1 MRARLTL
8 LTGQTTSLGLFCAL
22 LLVPSSSLFLVKYGA
37 TRLPYVYIAVGAAG
51 VLASWGMSRAQR
63 RWTLLQIGLTV
74 LASLLVVVA
83 AGWVLLVAAEATWV
97 TFPLLVLFPLSIP
110 IGLFLVG
117 AQAGRL
123 LDLQQM
129 KAKFSRVVGG
139 FTIGLA
145 VGGLLAAWLVHVTG
159 DIRQLLL
166 LDLVPLAAFAVLL
179 AQTGRRYPAQLHAVP
194 APIAVT
200 PAASQTLGRGR
211 VTRLVLL
218 VLGYSMASAAA
229 TQLLYFIVWDQA
241 AARYPDATHLAAFLG
256 AFGAIMNTISIAF
269 VVLLAGRLL
278 RRFGVRL
285 GLVANPVAV
294 LAVTTVSI
302 VTGAVA
308 GSATTVFFV
317 LVCSAQVADIALTDG
332 TTRTSINATYQAL
345 APAERL
351 AAQTSVEA
359 AGEPAAIAAVG
370 GLVLI
375 FGALGLGIIWL
386 AVAAAVL
393 GVLWLAIAALCHR
406 EYGRRL
412 RASLA
417 RRDWDPTALLV
428 TDAASRAAVE
438 RLLSSADPRDVQL
451 GVDVLTSADP
461 ALLGR
466 HIGRLLAHPDAEHR
480 RIGVQ
485 AAVAA
490 ADPATAPATVPE
502 LVQIMRDEAQPADLR
517 VSAAHAIAALG
528 SDLSVLAVVLDDANP
543 ELRLTAAMLL
553 TRHDGPLA
561 DRGRAVCN
569 AALESTD
576 AVVVA
581 AALSAV
587 TQGPDASYVAGL
599 MTLAARRA
607 GSRSAIGAAVAAHV
621 GLPGC
626 DAAALQRLALT
637 EEQTATRAIQDLG
650 LRRDGASLGVLTE
663 LLSGPD
669 RRLAR
674 AAGHAIAARGH
685 ALEPDLAERLVASES
700 RRAARAAAAGEAIT
714 STSTSTGTGTGTGR
728 AEHLRRALDDEIR
741 ACARQ
746 ARCLVGAAFGNQW
759 LARAV
764 AQLASSADGDRA
776 LAVETLELELGR
788 RTAAQLL
795 ELVDPDVDDDGRRAL
810 LAAAAPSGERAAG
823 PWLNELLDDPHT
835 YWQDDWLRAC
845 ALYAASEL
853 APESA
858 AAAALTWQ
866 DAADPVLAETA
877 RWLRGELGTIIQAN
891 SHGE

>member
-8 LTGQTTSLGLFCAL
+8 LTGQSASLGLFCAL
-22 LLVPSSSLFLVKYGA
+22 LVVPSSSLFLVEYGA
-37 TRLPYVYIAVGAAG
+37 TRLPYVYLAVGASG

-74 LASLLVVVA
+74 LASLLVAVA
-83 AGWVLLVAAEATWV
+83 AGWVLLVVAGANWV

-110 IGLFLVG
+110 IGLMLVG

-129 KAKFSRVVGG
+129 KARYSRVVGG
-139 FTIGLA
+139 FTAGLA
-145 VGGLLAAWLVHVTG
+145 VGGLLAAWLVRVTG
-159 DIRQLLL
+159 DVRVLLL
-166 LDLVPLAAFAVLL
+166 LALAPLAAFAALL

-194 APIAVT
+194 APIAAAPT
-200 PAASQTLGRGR
+200 ASQTLGRRR

-218 VLGYSMASAAA
+218 VLAYSVASAAA
-229 TQLLYFIVWDQA
+229 TQLLYFIVWEQA
-241 AARYPDATHLAAFLG
+241 AVRYPDAAHLAAFLG
-256 AFGAIMNTISIAF
+256 AFGAVMNTVSIAF

-278 RRFGVRL
+278 RRFGVGF
-285 GLVANPVAV
+285 GLAANPVAV
-294 LAVTTVSI
+294 LAVVSASV
-302 VTGAVA
+302 VTGTVA
-308 GSATTVFFV
+308 GPATTAFFV
-317 LVCSAQVADIALTDG
+317 LVCSAQVADIAFTDG
-332 TTRTSINATYQAL
+332 TSRTSMVATYQAL

-370 GLVLI
+370 GLILI

-386 AVAAAVL
+386 AVAATVL
-393 GVLWLAIAALCHR
+393 GVLWLAVAALCHR

-412 RASLA
+412 RDSLA

-438 RLLSSADPRDVQL
+438 RLLSSVDPRDVRL
-451 GVDVLTSADP
+451 GVDVLTAADP

-466 HIGRLLAHPDAEHR
+466 HTGRLLAHPDAEHR
-480 RIGVQ
+480 RIGVL
-485 AAVAA
+485 AAVAVG
-490 ADPATAPATVPE
+490 DPAVVPE
-502 LVQIMRDEAQPADLR
+502 LVRITCDEALPGDLR

-528 SDLSVLAVVLDDANP
+528 LDLSALAALLDDADP

-553 TRHDGPLA
+553 TRRDGPLA
-561 DRGRAVCN
+561 DRGRERCN

-587 TQGPDASYVAGL
+587 TQGPDASYVAAL

-607 GSRSAIGAAVAAHV
+607 GDRSAIGAAVAAHV
-621 GLPGC
+621 GLPGY
-626 DAAALQRLALT
+626 DAAALQRLAVT
-637 EEQTATRAIQDLG
+637 EEQTAMRAIQALG
-650 LRRDGASLGVLTE
+650 LRRDGASPGVLTK

-685 ALEPDLAERLVASES
+685 ALEPDLAERLVALEIS
-700 RRAARAAAAGEAIT
+700 RAARAAAAGQAVA
-714 STSTSTGTGTGTGR
+714 GTGR

-741 ACARQ
+741 ACAQQ

-759 LARAV
+759 LTRAV

-788 RTAAQLL
+788 RTAARLL
-795 ELVDPDVDDDGRRAL
+795 ELVDPDMDDDGRRAL
-810 LAAAAPSGERAAG
+810 LAATAPSGGRAAG

-858 AAAALTWQ
+858 AAAALTCQ

-877 RWLRGELGTIIQAN
+877 RWLRGELARP
-891 SHGE
+891 SPPRVE

>member
-1 MRARLTL
+1 VRARLTL

-22 LLVPSSSLFLVKYGA
+22 LLVPAGSLFLVEYGA

-74 LASLLVVVA
+74 LGSLIVVVA
-83 AGWVLLVAAEATWV
+83 AGWVLLVVAEANWV

-110 IGLFLVG
+110 IGLMLVG

-129 KAKFSRVVGG
+129 KAKYSRVVGG

-145 VGGLLAAWLVHVTG
+145 VGGLLAAWLVRVTG
-159 DIRQLLL
+159 DIRQLLV
-166 LDLVPLAAFAVLL
+166 LDLVPLAAFAALL
-179 AQTGRRYPAQLHAVP
+179 AQTGRRYPAQLHAIPVP
-194 APIAVT
+194 VAVAPTAG
-200 PAASQTLGRGR
+200 QRLGRGR

-218 VLGYSMASAAA
+218 VLGYSVASAAA

-241 AARYPDATHLAAFLG
+241 AVRYPDATHLAAFIG

-278 RRFGVRL
+278 RRFGIRL

-294 LAVTTVSI
+294 LAVATVSV

-308 GSATTVFFV
+308 GSATTAFFV
-317 LVCSAQVADIALTDG
+317 LVCTAQVSDIALTDG

-386 AVAAAVL
+386 AVATAVL
-393 GVLWLAIAALCHR
+393 AVLWLVIAALCHR

-412 RASLA
+412 RDSLA

-438 RLLSSADPRDVQL
+438 RLLSSADPRDARL
-451 GVDVLTSADP
+451 GVDVLTAADP
-461 ALLGR
+461 ALLDR
-466 HIGRLLAHPDAEHR
+466 HIGRLLAHPDAEHQ

-490 ADPATAPATVPE
+490 ADPAAVPE
-502 LVQIMRDEAQPADLR
+502 LAAIMRDEARPADLR
-517 VSAAHAIAALG
+517 VSAAHAIATLG
-528 SDLSVLAVVLDDANP
+528 SDLSALAVVLDDADP

-553 TRHDGPLA
+553 TRRDGPLA
-561 DRGRAVCN
+561 DRGRALCD

-576 AVVVA
+576 TVVVA

-587 TQGPDASYVAGL
+587 TQGPDAGYVAAL
-599 MTLAARRA
+599 MTLAVRRA
-607 GSRSAIGAAVAAHV
+607 ASRSAIGAAVAAHV

-626 DAAALQRLALT
+626 DAAALQRLAVT
-637 EEQTATRAIQDLG
+637 EEPTATRAIQALG

-663 LLSGPD
+663 LLSAPD

-674 AAGHAIAARGH
+674 AAGPAIATRGH
-685 ALEPDLAERLVASES
+685 ALEPDLTERLVAAERS
-700 RRAARAAAAGEAIT
+700 RAARAAAAAQAIAAADQAIA
-714 STSTSTGTGTGTGR
+714 GTGR

-746 ARCLVGAAFGNQW
+746 ARCLTGAAFGHQW
-759 LARAV
+759 LTRAV

-788 RTAAQLL
+788 RTAARLL
-795 ELVDPDVDDDGRRAL
+795 ELADPDVDDDGRRTL
-810 LAAAAPSGERAAG
+810 LAADAPSGDRAAE
-823 PWLNELLDDPHT
+823 PWLTELVDDPHT

-877 RWLRGELGTIIQAN
+877 RWLRGELARP
-891 SHGE
+891 SPPRVE

>member
-8 LTGQTTSLGLFCAL
+8 LTGQSASLGLFCAL
-22 LLVPSSSLFLVKYGA
+22 LVVPSSSLFLVEYGA
-37 TRLPYVYIAVGAAG
+37 TRLPYVYLAVGASG

-74 LASLLVVVA
+74 LASLLVAVA
-83 AGWVLLVAAEATWV
+83 AGWVLLVVAGANWV

-110 IGLFLVG
+110 IGLMLVG

-129 KAKFSRVVGG
+129 KARYSRVVGG
-139 FTIGLA
+139 FTAGLA
-145 VGGLLAAWLVHVTG
+145 VGGLLAAWLVRVTG
-159 DIRQLLL
+159 DVRVLLL
-166 LDLVPLAAFAVLL
+166 LALAPLAAFAALL

-194 APIAVT
+194 APIAAAPT
-200 PAASQTLGRGR
+200 ASQTLGRRR

-218 VLGYSMASAAA
+218 VLAYSVASAAA
-229 TQLLYFIVWDQA
+229 TQLLYFIVWEQA
-241 AARYPDATHLAAFLG
+241 AVRYPDAAHLAAFLG
-256 AFGAIMNTISIAF
+256 AFGAVMNTVSIAF

-278 RRFGVRL
+278 RRFGVGF
-285 GLVANPVAV
+285 GLAANPVAV
-294 LAVTTVSI
+294 LAVVSASV
-302 VTGAVA
+302 VTGTVA
-308 GSATTVFFV
+308 GPATTAFFV
-317 LVCSAQVADIALTDG
+317 LVCSAQVADIAFTDG
-332 TTRTSINATYQAL
+332 TSRTSMVATYQAL

-370 GLVLI
+370 GLILI

-386 AVAAAVL
+386 AVAATVL
-393 GVLWLAIAALCHR
+393 GVLWLAVAALCHR

-412 RASLA
+412 RDSLA

-438 RLLSSADPRDVQL
+438 RLLSSVDPRDVRL
-451 GVDVLTSADP
+451 GVDVLTAADP
-461 ALLGR
+461 ALLGL
-466 HIGRLLAHPDAEHR
+466 HTGRLLAHPDAEHR
-480 RIGVQ
+480 RIGVL
-485 AAVAA
+485 AAVAVG
-490 ADPATAPATVPE
+490 DPAVVPE
-502 LVQIMRDEAQPADLR
+502 LVRITCDEALPGDLR

-528 SDLSVLAVVLDDANP
+528 LDLSALAALLDDADP

-553 TRHDGPLA
+553 TRRDGPLA
-561 DRGRAVCN
+561 DRGRERCN

-587 TQGPDASYVAGL
+587 TQGPDASYVAAL

-607 GSRSAIGAAVAAHV
+607 GDRSAIGAAVAAHV

-626 DAAALQRLALT
+626 DAAALQRLAVT
-637 EEQTATRAIQDLG
+637 EEQTAMRAIQALG
-650 LRRDGASLGVLTE
+650 LRRDGASPGVLTK

-685 ALEPDLAERLVASES
+685 ALEPDLAERLVALES
-700 RRAARAAAAGEAIT
+700 SRAARAAAAGQAVA
-714 STSTSTGTGTGTGR
+714 GTGR

-741 ACARQ
+741 ACAQQ

-759 LARAV
+759 LTRAV

-788 RTAAQLL
+788 RTAARLL
-795 ELVDPDVDDDGRRAL
+795 ELVDPDMDDDGRRAL
-810 LAAAAPSGERAAG
+810 LAATAPSGGRAAG

-858 AAAALTWQ
+858 AAAALTCQ

-877 RWLRGELGTIIQAN
+877 RWLRGELARP
-891 SHGE
+891 SPPRVE

>member
-8 LTGQTTSLGLFCAL
+8 LTGQSASLGLFCAL
-22 LLVPSSSLFLVKYGA
+22 LVVPSSSLFLVEYGA
-37 TRLPYVYIAVGAAG
+37 TRLPYVYLAVGASG

-74 LASLLVVVA
+74 LGSLLVAVA
-83 AGWVLLVAAEATWV
+83 AGWVLLVVAGANWV

-110 IGLFLVG
+110 IGLMLVG

-129 KAKFSRVVGG
+129 KARYSRVVGG
-139 FTIGLA
+139 FTAGLA
-145 VGGLLAAWLVHVTG
+145 VGGLLAAWLVRVTG
-159 DIRQLLL
+159 DVRVLLL
-166 LDLVPLAAFAVLL
+166 LALAPLAAFAALL

-194 APIAVT
+194 APIAAAPT
-200 PAASQTLGRGR
+200 ASQTLGRRR

-218 VLGYSMASAAA
+218 VLAYSVASAAA
-229 TQLLYFIVWDQA
+229 TQLLYFIVWEQA
-241 AARYPDATHLAAFLG
+241 AVRYPDAAHLAAFLG
-256 AFGAIMNTISIAF
+256 AFGAVMNTVSIAF

-278 RRFGVRL
+278 RRFGVGF
-285 GLVANPVAV
+285 GLAANPVAV
-294 LAVTTVSI
+294 LAVVSASV
-302 VTGAVA
+302 VTGTVA
-308 GSATTVFFV
+308 GPATTAFFV
-317 LVCSAQVADIALTDG
+317 LVCSAQVADIAFTDG
-332 TTRTSINATYQAL
+332 TSRTSMVATYQAL

-370 GLVLI
+370 GLILI

-386 AVAAAVL
+386 AVAATVL
-393 GVLWLAIAALCHR
+393 GVLWLAVAALCHR

-412 RASLA
+412 RDSLA

-438 RLLSSADPRDVQL
+438 RLLSSVDPRDVRL
-451 GVDVLTSADP
+451 GVDVLTAADP
-461 ALLGR
+461 ALLGL
-466 HIGRLLAHPDAEHR
+466 HTGRLLAHPDAEHR
-480 RIGVQ
+480 RIGVL
-485 AAVAA
+485 AAVAVG
-490 ADPATAPATVPE
+490 DPAVVPE
-502 LVQIMRDEAQPADLR
+502 LVRITCDEALPGDLR

-528 SDLSVLAVVLDDANP
+528 LDLSALAALLDDADP

-553 TRHDGPLA
+553 TRRDGPLA
-561 DRGRAVCN
+561 DRGRERCN

-587 TQGPDASYVAGL
+587 TQGPDASYVAAL

-607 GSRSAIGAAVAAHV
+607 GDRSAIGAAVAAHV

-626 DAAALQRLALT
+626 DAAALQRLAVT
-637 EEQTATRAIQDLG
+637 EEQTATRAIQALG

-685 ALEPDLAERLVASES
+685 ALEPDLAERLVALES
-700 RRAARAAAAGEAIT
+700 SRAARAAAAGQAVA
-714 STSTSTGTGTGTGR
+714 GTGR

-741 ACARQ
+741 ACAQQ

-759 LARAV
+759 LTRAV

-788 RTAAQLL
+788 RTAARLL
-795 ELVDPDVDDDGRRAL
+795 ELVDPDMDDDGRRAL
-810 LAAAAPSGERAAG
+810 LAATAPSGGRAAG

-858 AAAALTWQ
+858 AAAALTCQ

-877 RWLRGELGTIIQAN
+877 RWLRGELARP
-891 SHGE
+891 SPPRVE

>member
-1 MRARLTL
+1 
-8 LTGQTTSLGLFCAL
+8 
-22 LLVPSSSLFLVKYGA
+22 
-37 TRLPYVYIAVGAAG
+37 
-51 VLASWGMSRAQR
+51 
-63 RWTLLQIGLTV
+63 
-74 LASLLVVVA
+74 
-83 AGWVLLVAAEATWV
+83 VLLVAAEATWV

-218 VLGYSMASAAA
+218 VLGYSVASAAA

-375 FGALGLGIIWL
+375 FSALGLGIIWL

-412 RASLA
+412 RDSLA

-451 GVDVLTSADP
+451 GVDVLTTADP

-490 ADPATAPATVPE
+490 ADPATLSATGPATGPAIVPELVPE
-502 LVQIMRDEAQPADLR
+502 LVQIMCDEAQPADLR
-517 VSAAHAIAALG
+517 VSAAYAIAALG
-528 SDLSVLAVVLDDANP
+528 SDLSALAVVLDDAHP

-561 DRGRAVCN
+561 DRGRAVCH

-626 DAAALQRLALT
+626 DAAALQRLAVT
-637 EEQTATRAIQDLG
+637 EEQTATRGVQDLG

-674 AAGHAIAARGH
+674 AAGQAIAARGH

-700 RRAARAAAAGEAIT
+700 SRAARAAAAAEAVT
-714 STSTSTGTGTGTGR
+714 GTGTGTGTGR

-810 LAAAAPSGERAAG
+810 LAAAAPSGDRAAG

-877 RWLRGELGTIIQAN
+877 QWLRGELGRTIQAN

>member
-8 LTGQTTSLGLFCAL
+8 LTGQSASLGLFCAL
-22 LLVPSSSLFLVKYGA
+22 LVVPSSSLFLVEYGA
-37 TRLPYVYIAVGAAG
+37 TRLPYVYLAVGASG

-74 LASLLVVVA
+74 LASLLVAVA
-83 AGWVLLVAAEATWV
+83 AGWVLLVVAGANWV

-110 IGLFLVG
+110 IGLMLVG

-129 KAKFSRVVGG
+129 KARYSRVVGG
-139 FTIGLA
+139 FTAGLA
-145 VGGLLAAWLVHVTG
+145 VGGLLAAWLVRVTG
-159 DIRQLLL
+159 DVRVLLL
-166 LDLVPLAAFAVLL
+166 LALAPLAAFAALL

-194 APIAVT
+194 APIAAAAT
-200 PAASQTLGRGR
+200 ASQTLGRRR

-218 VLGYSMASAAA
+218 VLAYSVASAAA
-229 TQLLYFIVWDQA
+229 TQLLYFIVWEQA
-241 AARYPDATHLAAFLG
+241 AVRYPDAAHLAAFLG
-256 AFGAIMNTISIAF
+256 AFGAVMNTVSIAF

-278 RRFGVRL
+278 RRFGVGF
-285 GLVANPVAV
+285 GLAANPVSAGV
-294 LAVTTVSI
+294 
-302 VTGAVA
+302 VTGTVA
-308 GSATTVFFV
+308 GPATTAFFV
-317 LVCSAQVADIALTDG
+317 LVCSAQVADIAFTDG
-332 TTRTSINATYQAL
+332 TSRTSMVATYQAL

-370 GLVLI
+370 GLILI

-386 AVAAAVL
+386 AVAATVL
-393 GVLWLAIAALCHR
+393 GVLWLAVAALCHR

-412 RASLA
+412 RDSLA

-438 RLLSSADPRDVQL
+438 RLLSSVDPRDVRL
-451 GVDVLTSADP
+451 GVDVLTAADP
-461 ALLGR
+461 ALLGL
-466 HIGRLLAHPDAEHR
+466 HTGRLLAHPDAEHR
-480 RIGVQ
+480 RIGVL
-485 AAVAA
+485 AAVAVG
-490 ADPATAPATVPE
+490 DPAVVPE
-502 LVQIMRDEAQPADLR
+502 LVRITCDEALPGDLR

-528 SDLSVLAVVLDDANP
+528 LDLSALAALLDDADP

-553 TRHDGPLA
+553 TRRDGPLA
-561 DRGRAVCN
+561 DRGRERCN

-587 TQGPDASYVAGL
+587 TQGPDASYVAAL

-607 GSRSAIGAAVAAHV
+607 GDRSAIGAAVAAHV

-626 DAAALQRLALT
+626 DAAALQRLAVT
-637 EEQTATRAIQDLG
+637 EEQTATRAIQALG
-650 LRRDGASLGVLTE
+650 LRRDGASPGVLTK

-685 ALEPDLAERLVASES
+685 ALEPDLAERLVALES
-700 RRAARAAAAGEAIT
+700 SRAARAAAAGQAVA
-714 STSTSTGTGTGTGR
+714 GTGR

-741 ACARQ
+741 ACAQQ

-759 LARAV
+759 LTRAV

-788 RTAAQLL
+788 RTAARLL
-795 ELVDPDVDDDGRRAL
+795 ELVDPDMDDDGRRAL
-810 LAAAAPSGERAAG
+810 LAATAPSGGRAAG

-858 AAAALTWQ
+858 AAAALTCQ

-877 RWLRGELGTIIQAN
+877 RWLRGELARP
-891 SHGE
+891 SPPRVE

>member
-1 MRARLTL
+1 VRARLTL

-22 LLVPSSSLFLVKYGA
+22 LVVPASSLFLVEYGA
-37 TRLPYVYIAVGAAG
+37 TRLPYVYLAVGASG

-83 AGWVLLVAAEATWV
+83 AGWVLLVVAEANWV

-129 KAKFSRVVGG
+129 KARYSRVVGG

-145 VGGLLAAWLVHVTG
+145 VGGLLAAWLVRVTG

-166 LDLVPLAAFAVLL
+166 LDLVPLAAFGVLL

-194 APIAVT
+194 APVAVAPT
-200 PAASQTLGRGR
+200 ARKTLGRGR
-211 VTRLVLL
+211 VKRLVLL
-218 VLGYSMASAAA
+218 VLGYSVASAAA

-241 AARYPDATHLAAFLG
+241 SVRYPDADHLAAFLG
-256 AFGAIMNTISIAF
+256 AFGALMNTVSIAF

-278 RRFGVRL
+278 RRYGVRL

-294 LAVTTVSI
+294 LAVTTVSV
-302 VTGAVA
+302 VTGAVT
-308 GSATTVFFV
+308 GSATTAFFV

-332 TTRTSINATYQAL
+332 TTRTSINATYQVL

-393 GVLWLAIAALCHR
+393 GVLWLAIAVLCHR

-412 RASLA
+412 RDSLA

-438 RLLSSADPRDVQL
+438 KLLSSADPRDVRL
-451 GVDVLTSADP
+451 GVDVLTAADS
-461 ALLGR
+461 ALLER
-466 HIGRLLAHPDAEHR
+466 HVGRLLAHPDAEHR

-490 ADPATAPATVPE
+490 ADPAAIPE
-502 LVQIMRDEAQPADLR
+502 LTQITRDEALPADLR

-528 SDLSVLAVVLDDANP
+528 PDLSALAVVLDDPDP

-553 TRHDGPLA
+553 TRRDGPLA
-561 DRGRAVCN
+561 DRGRALCN
-569 AALESTD
+569 AALESAD

-587 TQGPDASYVAGL
+587 TQGPDASYVAAL

-607 GSRSAIGAAVAAHV
+607 GSRPAIGAAVAAHV

-626 DAAALQRLALT
+626 DAAALQRLAVT
-637 EEQTATRAIQDLG
+637 QEQTAMRAIQALG
-650 LRRDGASLGVLTE
+650 LRRGGASLSVLTE
-663 LLSGPD
+663 LLSGSD

-674 AAGHAIAARGH
+674 AAGDAVAASGH
-685 ALEPDLAERLVASES
+685 ALEPDLADRLVALES
-700 RRAARAAAAGEAIT
+700 SRAARAAAAAQAIA
-714 STSTSTGTGTGTGR
+714 GTGR

-746 ARCLVGAAFGNQW
+746 ARCLVGAALGNQW
-759 LARAV
+759 LTRAV

-776 LAVETLELELGR
+776 LAVETLDLELGR
-788 RTAAQLL
+788 RTAARLL
-795 ELVDPDVDDDGRRAL
+795 ELVDPDVDDDERREL
-810 LAAAAPSGERAAG
+810 LAAAVPADGRAAE

-835 YWQDDWLRAC
+835 YWRDDWLRAC

-858 AAAALTWQ
+858 AAAALAWQ

-877 RWLRGELGTIIQAN
+877 RWLRGELTRPLPPRAD
-891 SHGE
+891 

>member
-1 MRARLTL
+1 MRARLIL

-22 LLVPSSSLFLVKYGA
+22 LVVPASSLFLVQYGA
-37 TRLPYVYIAVGAAG
+37 TRLPYVYLAVGASG

-74 LASLLVVVA
+74 LASLLVAVA
-83 AGWVLLVAAEATWV
+83 TGWVLLVVAKAEWV

-110 IGLFLVG
+110 IGLMLVG

-129 KAKFSRVVGG
+129 KAKYSRVVGG

-145 VGGLLAAWLVHVTG
+145 VGGLLAAWLVRVTG
-159 DIRQLLL
+159 DIRQLLI
-166 LDLVPLAAFAVLL
+166 LDLVPLVAFAVLL
-179 AQTGRRYPAQLHAVP
+179 AQTGRRYPAQLHAAP
-194 APIAVT
+194 APVAVAPT
-200 PAASQTLGRGR
+200 AGQALGRGR

-218 VLGYSMASAAA
+218 VLGYSVASAAA

-241 AARYPDATHLAAFLG
+241 AVRYPDAAHLAAFLG
-256 AFGAIMNTISIAF
+256 AFGAIMNTVSIAF

-278 RRFGVRL
+278 RRFGVGF
-285 GLVANPVAV
+285 GLAANPVAM
-294 LAVTTVSI
+294 LAVVAAGL

-308 GSATTVFFV
+308 GSATSAYFV
-317 LVCSAQVADIALTDG
+317 LMCSAQVADIACTDG
-332 TTRTSINATYQAL
+332 TSRTSIVATYQAL
-345 APAERL
+345 APTERL

-375 FGALGLGIIWL
+375 FAALGLGIMWY

-393 GVLWLAIAALCHR
+393 GVLWLAVAALCHR

-412 RASLA
+412 RDSLA
-417 RRDWDPTALLV
+417 RRDWDPTGLLV

-438 RLLSSADPRDVQL
+438 RLLSSADLRDVQL
-451 GVDVLTSADP
+451 GVDVLTAADP
-461 ALLGR
+461 SLLSQHIGQLLG
-466 HIGRLLAHPDAEHR
+466 HPDVEHR

-490 ADPATAPATVPE
+490 ADPAAIPE
-502 LVQIMRDEAQPADLR
+502 LVQITRDEALPGDLR

-528 SDLSVLAVVLDDANP
+528 SDLSALAVLLDDADP

-553 TRHDGPLA
+553 TRRDGPLA
-561 DRGRAVCN
+561 DSGRALCN

-587 TQGPDASYVAGL
+587 TQGPDASYVAVL
-599 MTLAARRA
+599 MTLAARHA
-607 GSRSAIGAAVAAHV
+607 GSPSAIGAAVAAHV

-626 DAAALQRLALT
+626 DAAALQRLAVT
-637 EEQTATRAIQDLG
+637 EEQAATRAIEALG
-650 LRRDGASLGVLTE
+650 LRRDGASLVVLTE
-663 LLSGPD
+663 LLSDPD

-674 AAGHAIAARGH
+674 AAGNAIAARGH
-685 ALEPDLAERLVASES
+685 ALEPDLAERLMALES
-700 RRAARAAAAGEAIT
+700 SRAARAAAAAQGVA
-714 STSTSTGTGTGTGR
+714 GTGR

-746 ARCLVGAAFGNQW
+746 AQCLVGAAFGNQW
-759 LARAV
+759 LTRTV
-764 AQLASSADGDRA
+764 AQLASSADGGRA

-788 RTAAQLL
+788 KTAARLL
-795 ELVDPDVDDDGRRAL
+795 ELVDPDMDDDGRRAL
-810 LAAAAPSGERAAG
+810 LAAAVPSGGREAA

-877 RWLRGELGTIIQAN
+877 QWLRGELARPSPPRG
-891 SHGE
+891 G

>member
-8 LTGQTTSLGLFCAL
+8 LTGQTASLGLFCAL
-22 LLVPSSSLFLVKYGA
+22 LVVPSSSLFLVEYGA
-37 TRLPYVYIAVGAAG
+37 TRLPYVYLAVGASG
-51 VLASWGMSRAQR
+51 VLVSWGMSRAQR

-74 LASLLVVVA
+74 LASLLVAVA
-83 AGWVLLVAAEATWV
+83 AGWVLLVVAEANWV

-110 IGLFLVG
+110 IGLMLVG

-129 KAKFSRVVGG
+129 KARYSRVVGG
-139 FTIGLA
+139 FTTGLA
-145 VGGLLAAWLVHVTG
+145 VGGLLAAWLVRATG
-159 DIRQLLL
+159 DVRVLLVL
-166 LDLVPLAAFAVLL
+166 ALAPLAAFAALL

-194 APIAVT
+194 APIAVVPT
-200 PAASQTLGRGR
+200 ASQTWGRRR

-218 VLGYSMASAAA
+218 VLGYSVASAAA
-229 TQLLYFIVWDQA
+229 TQLLYFIVWEQA
-241 AARYPDATHLAAFLG
+241 AARYRDAAHLAAFLG
-256 AFGAIMNTISIAF
+256 AFGAIMNTVSIAF

-294 LAVTTVSI
+294 LAVATASI

-308 GSATTVFFV
+308 GPATTAFFV

-332 TTRTSINATYQAL
+332 TTRTSIVATYQAL

-375 FGALGLGIIWL
+375 FGALGLGIVWL
-386 AVAAAVL
+386 AVATAVL
-393 GVLWLAIAALCHR
+393 GVLWLALAALCHR

-412 RASLA
+412 RDSLA

-428 TDAASRAAVE
+428 TDTASRAAVE
-438 RLLSSADPRDVQL
+438 RLLSSADPRDVRL
-451 GVDVLTSADP
+451 GVDVLTAADP

-466 HIGRLLAHPDAEHR
+466 HISRLLAHPDAEHR

-490 ADPATAPATVPE
+490 ADPAAVPE
-502 LVQIMRDEAQPADLR
+502 LVQITRDEALPADLR
-517 VSAAHAIAALG
+517 VSAVHAVTALG
-528 SDLSVLAVVLDDANP
+528 SDLSALAVLLDDADP
-543 ELRLTAAMLL
+543 ELRLTAAILL
-553 TRHDGPLA
+553 TRREGPLA
-561 DRGRAVCN
+561 DRGRALCN

-587 TQGPDASYVAGL
+587 AQGPDASYVAAL

-626 DAAALQRLALT
+626 DAAALQRLAVT
-637 EEQTATRAIQDLG
+637 EEQTATRAIQALG

-685 ALEPDLAERLVASES
+685 ALEPDLAERLVALES
-700 RRAARAAAAGEAIT
+700 SRAARAAAAGPGHRRHRPGRASPARARRRDPRLRATGSVPRGRGLRQSVAHQNGGAAGILCRRRPCAGRRDA
-714 STSTSTGTGTGTGR
+714 GTGTGPEDRGAAARTGR
-728 AEHLRRALDDEIR
+728 
-741 ACARQ
+741 
-746 ARCLVGAAFGNQW
+746 
-759 LARAV
+759 
-764 AQLASSADGDRA
+764 S
-776 LAVETLELELGR
+776 GR
-788 RTAAQLL
+788 
-795 ELVDPDVDDDGRRAL
+795 DDDGRRAL
-810 LAAAAPSGERAAG
+810 LAAAAPSGGRAAG

-858 AAAALTWQ
+858 AAAALTYQ

-877 RWLRGELGTIIQAN
+877 GWLRGELARP
-891 SHGE
+891 SPPRVE

>member
-1 MRARLTL
+1 VRARLTL

-22 LLVPSSSLFLVKYGA
+22 LVVPASSLFLVEYGA
-37 TRLPYVYIAVGAAG
+37 ARLPYVYLAVGAAG
-51 VLASWGMSRAQR
+51 VLTSWGMSRAQR

-83 AGWVLLVAAEATWV
+83 AGWVLLVLAKAEWV

-110 IGLFLVG
+110 IGLMLVG

-129 KAKFSRVVGG
+129 KAKYSRVVGG

-145 VGGLLAAWLVHVTG
+145 VGGLLAAWLVRVTG
-159 DIRQLLL
+159 DIRQLLVF
-166 LDLVPLAAFAVLL
+166 DLVPLVAFAVLL
-179 AQTGRRYPAQLHAVP
+179 AQTGRRYPAQLHA
-194 APIAVT
+194 APTPVAVT
-200 PAASQTLGRGR
+200 PKAGRTLGRGR
-211 VTRLVLL
+211 MTRLVLL
-218 VLGYSMASAAA
+218 VLGYSVASAAA

-241 AARYPDATHLAAFLG
+241 AVRYPDAAHLAAFLG
-256 AFGAIMNTISIAF
+256 AFGAIMNTVSIAF

-278 RRFGVRL
+278 RRFGLGFGLAADPVAML
-285 GLVANPVAV
+285 TVLAAGLV
-294 LAVTTVSI
+294 
-302 VTGAVA
+302 TGTVA
-308 GSATTVFFV
+308 GSATTAFFV
-317 LVCSAQVADIALTDG
+317 LMCSAQVTDIACTDG
-332 TTRTSINATYQAL
+332 TSRTSIVATYQAL
-345 APAERL
+345 APTERL

-359 AGEPAAIAAVG
+359 AGEPAAIAAIG

-375 FGALGLGIIWL
+375 FAALGLGIMWY

-393 GVLWLAIAALCHR
+393 GVLWLAVAALCHR

-412 RASLA
+412 RDSLA
-417 RRDWDPTALLV
+417 RRDWDPTGLLV

-451 GVDVLTSADP
+451 GVDVLTAADP
-461 ALLGR
+461 SLLGQ
-466 HIGRLLAHPDAEHR
+466 HVGQLLAHPDAEHR

-485 AAVAA
+485 AAVAT
-490 ADPATAPATVPE
+490 ADPAAVPE
-502 LVQIMRDEAQPADLR
+502 LVQIMRDEALPGDLR

-528 SDLSVLAVVLDDANP
+528 SDLSVLTVVLDDADL
-543 ELRLTAAMLL
+543 ELRFTAAMLL
-553 TRHDGPLA
+553 TRRIGPLA
-561 DRGRAVCN
+561 DRGRALCN

-587 TQGPDASYVAGL
+587 AQGPDAGYVAAL
-599 MTLAARRA
+599 MTLAARHS
-607 GSRSAIGAAVAAHV
+607 GGRSAIGAAVAAHV

-626 DAAALQRLALT
+626 DAAALQRLAVT
-637 EEQTATRAIQDLG
+637 QEQTATRAVEALG

-685 ALEPDLAERLVASES
+685 ALEPGVAQRLVALES
-700 RRAARAAAAGEAIT
+700 SRAARAAAAGQAV
-714 STSTSTGTGTGTGR
+714 GGTGR
-728 AEHLRRALDDEIR
+728 AEHLRRGLDDEIR

-746 ARCLVGAAFGNQW
+746 AGCLVGAAFGNQW
-759 LARAV
+759 LTRAV
-764 AQLASSADGDRA
+764 AQLASSGDGDRA

-788 RTAAQLL
+788 KTAARLL

-810 LAAAAPSGERAAG
+810 LAAAAPSGGRAAE
-823 PWLNELLDDPHT
+823 PWLNELLYDPNA

-858 AAAALTWQ
+858 AVAALPWQ
-866 DAADPVLAETA
+866 DATDPVLAETA
-877 RWLRGELGTIIQAN
+877 RWLRGDPARP
-891 SHGE
+891 SPPRGE

>member
-1 MRARLTL
+1 VRARLTL

-22 LLVPSSSLFLVKYGA
+22 LAVPASSLFLVEYGA
-37 TRLPYVYIAVGAAG
+37 ARLPYVYLAVGAAG
-51 VLASWGMSRAQR
+51 VIASWGMSRAQR

-83 AGWVLLVAAEATWV
+83 AGWVLLVVAEAEWV

-110 IGLFLVG
+110 IGLMLVG

-129 KAKFSRVVGG
+129 KAKYSRVVGG
-139 FTIGLA
+139 FTVGLA
-145 VGGLLAAWLVHVTG
+145 VGGLLAAWLVRVTG

-166 LDLVPLAAFAVLL
+166 LDLVPLVAFAVLL
-179 AQTGRRYPAQLHAVP
+179 DQTGRRYPAQLHA
-194 APIAVT
+194 APTPVAVAPT
-200 PAASQTLGRGR
+200 ASQTLGRGR

-218 VLGYSMASAAA
+218 VLGYSVASAAA

-241 AARYPDATHLAAFLG
+241 AVRYPDAAHLAAFLG
-256 AFGAIMNTISIAF
+256 AFGAIMNTVSIAF

-285 GLVANPVAV
+285 GLAANPVAMLTV
-294 LAVTTVSI
+294 LAAGL

-308 GSATTVFFV
+308 GSGTTAFFV
-317 LVCSAQVADIALTDG
+317 LMCSAQVADIACTDG
-332 TTRTSINATYQAL
+332 TSRTSIVATYQAL

-370 GLVLI
+370 GLILI
-375 FGALGLGIIWL
+375 FAALGLGIMWY

-393 GVLWLAIAALCHR
+393 GVLWLAVAALCHR

-412 RASLA
+412 RDSLA
-417 RRDWDPTALLV
+417 RRDWDPTGLLV

-438 RLLSSADPRDVQL
+438 RLLSSTDPRDVQL
-451 GVDVLTSADP
+451 GVDVLTAADP
-461 ALLGR
+461 SLLGQ
-466 HIGRLLAHPDAEHR
+466 HIGQLLAHPDAEHR
-480 RIGVQ
+480 QIGVQ
-485 AAVAA
+485 AAVAV
-490 ADPATAPATVPE
+490 ADPAAVPE
-502 LVQIMRDEAQPADLR
+502 LMQITRDEALPGDLR
-517 VSAAHAIAALG
+517 VSAAQAIAALG
-528 SDLSVLAVVLDDANP
+528 PDLSVLTVVLDDADL
-543 ELRLTAAMLL
+543 ELRFTAAILL
-553 TRHDGPLA
+553 TRRGGPLA
-561 DRGRAVCN
+561 DRGRELCN
-569 AALESTD
+569 AALESAD

-587 TQGPDASYVAGL
+587 TQGPDAGYVTAL
-599 MTLAARRA
+599 MTLASRGT
-607 GSRSAIGAAVAAHV
+607 GSRAAVGSAVAAHV

-626 DAAALQRLALT
+626 DSAALQRLAVT
-637 EEQTATRAIQDLG
+637 QEQTATRAVEALG
-650 LRRDGASLGVLTE
+650 LRPDGVSLGVLTE

-669 RRLAR
+669 RALAR

-685 ALEPDLAERLVASES
+685 ALERDLAERLVALES
-700 RRAARAAAAGEAIT
+700 SRAARAAAAGQAVA
-714 STSTSTGTGTGTGR
+714 GTGR

-746 ARCLVGAAFGNQW
+746 ARYLVGAAFGNQW
-759 LARAV
+759 LTRAV

-776 LAVETLELELGR
+776 LALETLELELGR
-788 RTAAQLL
+788 RTAARLL

-810 LAAAAPSGERAAG
+810 LAVAAPSGGRAAE

-845 ALYAASEL
+845 SLYAASEL

-858 AAAALTWQ
+858 AAAALTYQ
-866 DAADPVLAETA
+866 DAAAPVLAETA
-877 RWLRGELGTIIQAN
+877 RWLRGELVRP
-891 SHGE
+891 SPPRVE

>member
-8 LTGQTTSLGLFCAL
+8 LTGQAASLGLFCAL
-22 LLVPSSSLFLVKYGA
+22 LVVPSSSLFLVEYGA
-37 TRLPYVYIAVGAAG
+37 TRLPYVYLAVGAAG
-51 VLASWGMSRAQR
+51 VLASWSMSRAQR

-74 LASLLVVVA
+74 LASLLVAVT
-83 AGWVLLVAAEATWV
+83 AGWVLLVVAGANWV

-110 IGLFLVG
+110 IGLMLVG

-129 KAKFSRVVGG
+129 KARYSRVVGG
-139 FTIGLA
+139 FTTGLA
-145 VGGLLAAWLVHVTG
+145 VGGLLAAWLVRATG
-159 DIRQLLL
+159 DVRVLLVL
-166 LDLVPLAAFAVLL
+166 ALAPLAAFAALL
-179 AQTGRRYPAQLHAVP
+179 AQTGRRYPAELHAAP
-194 APIAVT
+194 APIAVAPT
-200 PAASQTLGRGR
+200 ASQTWGRRR

-218 VLGYSMASAAA
+218 VLGYSVASAAA
-229 TQLLYFIVWDQA
+229 TQLLYFIVWEQA
-241 AARYPDATHLAAFLG
+241 AARYPDAAHLAAFLG
-256 AFGAIMNTISIAF
+256 GFGAIMNTVSIVF

-285 GLVANPVAV
+285 GLMANPVAV
-294 LAVTTVSI
+294 VAVATASV

-308 GSATTVFFV
+308 GPATTAFFV

-332 TTRTSINATYQAL
+332 TTRTSIVATYQAL

-370 GLVLI
+370 GLILI

-386 AVAAAVL
+386 AVATAVL
-393 GVLWLAIAALCHR
+393 GVLWLALAALCHR

-412 RASLA
+412 RDSLA

-428 TDAASRAAVE
+428 TDTASRAAVE
-438 RLLSSADPRDVQL
+438 RLLSSADPRDVRL
-451 GVDVLTSADP
+451 GVDVLTAADP

-466 HIGRLLAHPDAEHR
+466 HISRLLAHPDAEHR

-490 ADPATAPATVPE
+490 ADPAVVPE
-502 LVQIMRDEAQPADLR
+502 LVQITRDEALPADLR
-517 VSAAHAIAALG
+517 VSAARAIAALG
-528 SDLSVLAVVLDDANP
+528 SDLSALAVLLDDADP
-543 ELRLTAAMLL
+543 ELRLTAAILL
-553 TRHDGPLA
+553 TRRDGPLA
-561 DRGRAVCN
+561 DRGRALCN

-576 AVVVA
+576 AVVAA

-587 TQGPDASYVAGL
+587 TQGPDASYVAAL
-599 MTLAARRA
+599 LTLAASRA

-626 DAAALQRLALT
+626 DAAALQRLAVT
-637 EEQTATRAIQDLG
+637 EEQTATRAIQALG

-685 ALEPDLAERLVASES
+685 ALEPDLAERLVALES
-700 RRAARAAAAGEAIT
+700 SRAARAAAAGQAVAG
-714 STSTSTGTGTGTGR
+714 TGTGAGTGR

-741 ACARQ
+741 ACAQQ

-788 RTAAQLL
+788 RTAARLL
-795 ELVDPDVDDDGRRAL
+795 ELVDPDDDGRRAL
-810 LAAAAPSGERAAG
+810 LAAAVPSGGRAAG
-823 PWLNELLDDPHT
+823 PWLNELLDDPNT

-858 AAAALTWQ
+858 AAAALTYQ

-877 RWLRGELGTIIQAN
+877 RWLRGELARP
-891 SHGE
+891 SPPRVE

>member
-1 MRARLTL
+1 M
-8 LTGQTTSLGLFCAL
+8 
-22 LLVPSSSLFLVKYGA
+22 
-37 TRLPYVYIAVGAAG
+37 
-51 VLASWGMSRAQR
+51 
-63 RWTLLQIGLTV
+63 
-74 LASLLVVVA
+74 
-83 AGWVLLVAAEATWV
+83 
-97 TFPLLVLFPLSIP
+97 
-110 IGLFLVG
+110 
-117 AQAGRL
+117 
-123 LDLQQM
+123 
-129 KAKFSRVVGG
+129 
-139 FTIGLA
+139 
-145 VGGLLAAWLVHVTG
+145 
-159 DIRQLLL
+159 
-166 LDLVPLAAFAVLL
+166 
-179 AQTGRRYPAQLHAVP
+179 P

-218 VLGYSMASAAA
+218 VLGYSVASAAA

-256 AFGAIMNTISIAF
+256 AFGAIMNTVSIAF

-412 RASLA
+412 RNSLA

-428 TDAASRAAVE
+428 TDAASRTAVE

-451 GVDVLTSADP
+451 GVDVLTAADP

-490 ADPATAPATVPE
+490 ADPAAVPE

-517 VSAAHAIAALG
+517 VSAAQAIAALG
-528 SDLSVLAVVLDDANP
+528 SDLSALAVVLDDANP

-561 DRGRAVCN
+561 DRGRAVCH

-637 EEQTATRAIQDLG
+637 EEQTATRGVLDLG

-700 RRAARAAAAGEAIT
+700 SRAARAAAAAEAV
-714 STSTSTGTGTGTGR
+714 TGTGR

-810 LAAAAPSGERAAG
+810 LAAAAPSGDRAAG

-877 RWLRGELGTIIQAN
+877 RWLRGELGRTIQAQ
-891 SHGE
+891 SSRRVTRVRRRELGRSGRARCAGPRGP

>member
-8 LTGQTTSLGLFCAL
+8 LTGQSASLGLFCAL
-22 LLVPSSSLFLVKYGA
+22 LVVPSSSLFLVEYGA
-37 TRLPYVYIAVGAAG
+37 TRLPYVYLAVGASG

-74 LASLLVVVA
+74 LASLLVAVA
-83 AGWVLLVAAEATWV
+83 AGWVLLVVAGANWV

-110 IGLFLVG
+110 IGLMLVG

-129 KAKFSRVVGG
+129 KARYSRVVGG
-139 FTIGLA
+139 FTAGLA
-145 VGGLLAAWLVHVTG
+145 VGGLLAAWLVRVTG
-159 DIRQLLL
+159 DVRVLLL
-166 LDLVPLAAFAVLL
+166 LALAPLAAFAALL

-194 APIAVT
+194 APIAAAPT
-200 PAASQTLGRGR
+200 ASQTLGRRR
-211 VTRLVLL
+211 VTRLL
-218 VLGYSMASAAA
+218 VLAYSVASAAA
-229 TQLLYFIVWDQA
+229 TQLLYFIVWEQA
-241 AARYPDATHLAAFLG
+241 AVRYPDAAHLAAFLG
-256 AFGAIMNTISIAF
+256 AFGAVMNTVSIAF

-278 RRFGVRL
+278 RRFGVGF
-285 GLVANPVAV
+285 GLAANPVAV
-294 LAVTTVSI
+294 LAVVSASV
-302 VTGAVA
+302 VTGTVA
-308 GSATTVFFV
+308 GPATTAFFV
-317 LVCSAQVADIALTDG
+317 LVCSAQVADIAFTDG
-332 TTRTSINATYQAL
+332 TSRTSMVATYQAL

-370 GLVLI
+370 GLILI

-386 AVAAAVL
+386 AVAATVL
-393 GVLWLAIAALCHR
+393 GVLWLAVAALCHR

-412 RASLA
+412 RDSLA

-438 RLLSSADPRDVQL
+438 RLLSSVDPRDVRL
-451 GVDVLTSADP
+451 GVDVLTAADP
-461 ALLGR
+461 ALLGL
-466 HIGRLLAHPDAEHR
+466 HTGRLLAHPDAEHR
-480 RIGVQ
+480 RIGVL
-485 AAVAA
+485 AAVAVG
-490 ADPATAPATVPE
+490 DPAVVPE
-502 LVQIMRDEAQPADLR
+502 LVRITCDEALPGDLR

-528 SDLSVLAVVLDDANP
+528 LDLSALAALLDDADP

-553 TRHDGPLA
+553 TRRDGPLA
-561 DRGRAVCN
+561 DRGRERCN

-587 TQGPDASYVAGL
+587 TQGPDASYVAAL

-607 GSRSAIGAAVAAHV
+607 GDRSAIGAAVAAHV

-626 DAAALQRLALT
+626 DAAALQRLAVT
-637 EEQTATRAIQDLG
+637 EEQTATRAIQALG
-650 LRRDGASLGVLTE
+650 LRRDGASPGVLTK

-685 ALEPDLAERLVASES
+685 ALEPDLAERLVALES
-700 RRAARAAAAGEAIT
+700 SRAARAAAAGQAVA
-714 STSTSTGTGTGTGR
+714 GTGR

-741 ACARQ
+741 ACAQQ

-759 LARAV
+759 LTRAV

-788 RTAAQLL
+788 RTAARLL
-795 ELVDPDVDDDGRRAL
+795 ELVDPDMDDDGRRAL
-810 LAAAAPSGERAAG
+810 LAATAPSGGRAAG

-858 AAAALTWQ
+858 AAAALTCQ

-877 RWLRGELGTIIQAN
+877 RWLRGELARP
-891 SHGE
+891 SPPRVE

>member
-8 LTGQTTSLGLFCAL
+8 LTGQSASLGLFCAL
-22 LLVPSSSLFLVKYGA
+22 LVVPSSSLFLVEYGA
-37 TRLPYVYIAVGAAG
+37 TRLPYVYLAVGASG

-74 LASLLVVVA
+74 LASLLVAVA
-83 AGWVLLVAAEATWV
+83 AGWVLLVVAGANWV

-110 IGLFLVG
+110 IGLMLVG

-129 KAKFSRVVGG
+129 KARYSRVVGG
-139 FTIGLA
+139 FTAGLA
-145 VGGLLAAWLVHVTG
+145 VGGLLAAWLVRVTG
-159 DIRQLLL
+159 DVRVLLL
-166 LDLVPLAAFAVLL
+166 LALAPLAAFAALL

-194 APIAVT
+194 APIAAAPT
-200 PAASQTLGRGR
+200 ASQTLGRRR

-218 VLGYSMASAAA
+218 VLAYSVASAAA
-229 TQLLYFIVWDQA
+229 TQLLYFIVWEQA
-241 AARYPDATHLAAFLG
+241 AVRYPDAAHLAAFLG
-256 AFGAIMNTISIAF
+256 AFGAVMNTVSIAF

-278 RRFGVRL
+278 RRFGVGF
-285 GLVANPVAV
+285 GLAANPVAV
-294 LAVTTVSI
+294 LAVVSASV
-302 VTGAVA
+302 VTGTVA
-308 GSATTVFFV
+308 GPATTAFFV
-317 LVCSAQVADIALTDG
+317 LVCSAQVADIAFTDG
-332 TTRTSINATYQAL
+332 TSRTSMVATYQAL

-370 GLVLI
+370 GLILI

-386 AVAAAVL
+386 AVAATVL
-393 GVLWLAIAALCHR
+393 GVLWLAVAALCHR

-412 RASLA
+412 RDSLA

-438 RLLSSADPRDVQL
+438 RLLSSVDPRDVRL
-451 GVDVLTSADP
+451 GVDVLTAADP
-461 ALLGR
+461 ALLGL
-466 HIGRLLAHPDAEHR
+466 HTGRLLAHPDAEHR
-480 RIGVQ
+480 RIGVL

-490 ADPATAPATVPE
+490 ADPAVVPE
-502 LVQIMRDEAQPADLR
+502 LVRITCDEALPGDLR

-528 SDLSVLAVVLDDANP
+528 LDLSALAALLDDADP

-553 TRHDGPLA
+553 TRRDGPLA
-561 DRGRAVCN
+561 DRGRERCN

-587 TQGPDASYVAGL
+587 TQGPDASYVAAL

-607 GSRSAIGAAVAAHV
+607 GDRSAIGAAVAAHV

-626 DAAALQRLALT
+626 DAAALQRLAVT
-637 EEQTATRAIQDLG
+637 EEQTAMRAIQALG
-650 LRRDGASLGVLTE
+650 LRRDGASPGVLTK

-685 ALEPDLAERLVASES
+685 ALEPDLAERLVALES
-700 RRAARAAAAGEAIT
+700 SRAARAAAAGQAVA
-714 STSTSTGTGTGTGR
+714 GTGR

-741 ACARQ
+741 ACAQQ

-759 LARAV
+759 LTRAV

-788 RTAAQLL
+788 RTAARLL
-795 ELVDPDVDDDGRRAL
+795 ELVDPDMDDDGRRAL
-810 LAAAAPSGERAAG
+810 LAATAPSGGRAAG

-858 AAAALTWQ
+858 AAAALTCQ

-877 RWLRGELGTIIQAN
+877 RWLRGELARP
-891 SHGE
+891 SPPRVE

>member
-8 LTGQTTSLGLFCAL
+8 LTGQSASLGLFCAL
-22 LLVPSSSLFLVKYGA
+22 LVVPSSSLFLVEYGA
-37 TRLPYVYIAVGAAG
+37 TRLPYVYLAVGASG

-74 LASLLVVVA
+74 LASLLVAVA
-83 AGWVLLVAAEATWV
+83 AGWVLLVVAGANWV

-110 IGLFLVG
+110 IGLMLVG

-129 KAKFSRVVGG
+129 KARYSRVVGG
-139 FTIGLA
+139 FTAGLA
-145 VGGLLAAWLVHVTG
+145 VGGLLAAWLVRVTG
-159 DIRQLLL
+159 DVRVLLL
-166 LDLVPLAAFAVLL
+166 LALAPLAAFAALL

-194 APIAVT
+194 APIAAAPT
-200 PAASQTLGRGR
+200 ASQTLGRRR

-218 VLGYSMASAAA
+218 VLAYSVASAAA
-229 TQLLYFIVWDQA
+229 TQLLYFIVWEQA
-241 AARYPDATHLAAFLG
+241 AVRYPDAAHLAAFLG
-256 AFGAIMNTISIAF
+256 AFGAVMNTVSIAF

-278 RRFGVRL
+278 RRFGVGF
-285 GLVANPVAV
+285 GLAANPVAV
-294 LAVTTVSI
+294 LAVVSASV
-302 VTGAVA
+302 VTGTVA
-308 GSATTVFFV
+308 GPATTAFFV
-317 LVCSAQVADIALTDG
+317 LVCSAQVADIAFTDG
-332 TTRTSINATYQAL
+332 TSRTSMVATYQAL

-370 GLVLI
+370 GLILI

-386 AVAAAVL
+386 AVAATVL
-393 GVLWLAIAALCHR
+393 GVLWLAVAALCHR

-412 RASLA
+412 RDSLA

-438 RLLSSADPRDVQL
+438 RLLSSVDPRDVRL
-451 GVDVLTSADP
+451 GVDVLTAADP

-466 HIGRLLAHPDAEHR
+466 HTGRLLAHPDAEHR
-480 RIGVQ
+480 RIGVL
-485 AAVAA
+485 AAVAVG
-490 ADPATAPATVPE
+490 DPAVVPE
-502 LVQIMRDEAQPADLR
+502 LVRITCDEALPGDLR

-528 SDLSVLAVVLDDANP
+528 LDLSALAALLDDADP

-553 TRHDGPLA
+553 TRRDGPLA
-561 DRGRAVCN
+561 DRGRERCN

-587 TQGPDASYVAGL
+587 TQGPDASYVAAL

-607 GSRSAIGAAVAAHV
+607 GDRSAIGAAVAAHV

-626 DAAALQRLALT
+626 DAAALQRLAVT
-637 EEQTATRAIQDLG
+637 EEQTAMRAIQALG
-650 LRRDGASLGVLTE
+650 LRRDGASPGVLTK

-685 ALEPDLAERLVASES
+685 ALEPDLAERLVALES
-700 RRAARAAAAGEAIT
+700 SRAARAAAAGQAVA
-714 STSTSTGTGTGTGR
+714 GTGR

-741 ACARQ
+741 ACAQQ

-759 LARAV
+759 LTRAV

-788 RTAAQLL
+788 RTAARLL
-795 ELVDPDVDDDGRRAL
+795 ELVDPDMDDDGRRAL
-810 LAAAAPSGERAAG
+810 LAATAPSGGRAAG

-858 AAAALTWQ
+858 AAAALTCQ

-877 RWLRGELGTIIQAN
+877 RWLRGELARP
-891 SHGE
+891 SPPRVE

>member
-179 AQTGRRYPAQLHAVP
+179 ARTGRRYPAQLHAVP

-218 VLGYSMASAAA
+218 VLGYSVASAAA

-393 GVLWLAIAALCHR
+393 GVVWLAIAALCHR

-412 RASLA
+412 RDSLA

-451 GVDVLTSADP
+451 GVDVLTAADP

-528 SDLSVLAVVLDDANP
+528 SDLSALAVVLDDANP

-553 TRHDGPLA
+553 TRRDGPLA
-561 DRGRAVCN
+561 DRGRAVCH

-626 DAAALQRLALT
+626 DAAALQRLAVT
-637 EEQTATRAIQDLG
+637 EEQTATRGVQDLG

-700 RRAARAAAAGEAIT
+700 SRAARAAAAAEAVT
-714 STSTSTGTGTGTGR
+714 GTGTGTGTGR

-764 AQLASSADGDRA
+764 AQLASSANGDRA

-795 ELVDPDVDDDGRRAL
+795 QLVDPDVDDDGRRAL
-810 LAAAAPSGERAAG
+810 LAAAAPSGDRTAG

-891 SHGE
+891 RHGE

>member
-1 MRARLTL
+1 VRARLTL
-8 LTGQTTSLGLFCAL
+8 LTGQSASLGLFCAL
-22 LLVPSSSLFLVKYGA
+22 LVVPSSSLFLVEYGA
-37 TRLPYVYIAVGAAG
+37 TRLPYVYLAVGASG

-74 LASLLVVVA
+74 LASLLVAVA
-83 AGWVLLVAAEATWV
+83 AGWVLLVVAGANWV

-110 IGLFLVG
+110 IGLMLVG

-129 KAKFSRVVGG
+129 KARYSRVVGG
-139 FTIGLA
+139 FTAGLA
-145 VGGLLAAWLVHVTG
+145 VGGLLAAWLVRVTG
-159 DIRQLLL
+159 DVRVLLL
-166 LDLVPLAAFAVLL
+166 LALAPLAAFAALL

-194 APIAVT
+194 APIAAAPT
-200 PAASQTLGRGR
+200 ASQTLGRRR

-218 VLGYSMASAAA
+218 VLAYSVASAAA
-229 TQLLYFIVWDQA
+229 TQLLYFIVWEQA
-241 AARYPDATHLAAFLG
+241 AVRYPDAAHLAAFLG
-256 AFGAIMNTISIAF
+256 AFGAVMNTVSIAF

-278 RRFGVRL
+278 RRFGVGF
-285 GLVANPVAV
+285 GLAANPVAV
-294 LAVTTVSI
+294 LVVVSAGV
-302 VTGAVA
+302 VTGTVA
-308 GSATTVFFV
+308 GPATTAFFV
-317 LVCSAQVADIALTDG
+317 LVCSAQVADIAFTDG
-332 TTRTSINATYQAL
+332 TSRTSMVATYQAL

-370 GLVLI
+370 GLILI
-375 FGALGLGIIWL
+375 FGALGLGIMWYL
-386 AVAAAVL
+386 VAAAVL
-393 GVLWLAIAALCHR
+393 GVLWLAVAALCHR

-412 RASLA
+412 RDSLA

-438 RLLSSADPRDVQL
+438 RLLSSVDPRDVRL
-451 GVDVLTSADP
+451 GVDVLTAADP

-466 HIGRLLAHPDAEHR
+466 HTGRLLTHPDAEHR
-480 RIGVQ
+480 RIGVL
-485 AAVAA
+485 AAVAVG
-490 ADPATAPATVPE
+490 DPAVVPE
-502 LVQIMRDEAQPADLR
+502 LVRITCDEVLPGDLR

-528 SDLSVLAVVLDDANP
+528 SDLSALAVVLDDADL

-553 TRHDGPLA
+553 TRRDGPLA
-561 DRGRAVCN
+561 DRGRALCN
-569 AALESTD
+569 AALGSTD
-576 AVVVA
+576 AVVIA

-587 TQGPDASYVAGL
+587 TQGPDASYVATL

-626 DAAALQRLALT
+626 DAAALQRLAVT
-637 EEQTATRAIQDLG
+637 EEQTATRAIQALG

-674 AAGHAIAARGH
+674 AAGHPIAARGH
-685 ALEPDLAERLVASES
+685 ALEPDLAERLVALES
-700 RRAARAAAAGEAIT
+700 SRAARAAAAGQAVAAA
-714 STSTSTGTGTGTGR
+714 GTGR

-741 ACARQ
+741 ACAQQ

-759 LARAV
+759 LTRAA

-788 RTAAQLL
+788 RTAARLL
-795 ELVDPDVDDDGRRAL
+795 ELVDPDMDDDGRRAL
-810 LAAAAPSGERAAG
+810 LAAAAPSGGRAAG

-858 AAAALTWQ
+858 AAAALTCQ

-877 RWLRGELGTIIQAN
+877 RWLRGELARP
-891 SHGE
+891 SPPRVE